1 MYKQHG
7 KAAGTCD
14 PLLKTL
20 SFLPSKWIWA
30 LGPSFQCSAA
40 KGGIVLIRGFLSRS
54 ALSLFSHSRIL
65 LLLRPGEH
73 ESAKNAGRSPL
84 LQTEKET
91 NKRDDFF
98 MQII

>member
-1 MYKQHG
+1 MRLLTQ
-7 KAAGTCD
+7 D
-14 PLLKTL
+14 PGFSPLQED
-20 SFLPSKWIWA
+20 
-30 LGPSFQCSAA
+30 LGPGTELPVSAA
-40 KGGIVLIRGFLSRS
+40 KEGIVIIRGFLSRS

-65 LLLRPGEH
+65 SLLRPGEH